1 MLIFFRLID
10 ASFRRW
16 RWQHSELKLFFLNLA
31 VKQRGFL
38 IGTNFGADARLDTV
52 NVCMSSVVNVRS
64 CPHVRLDGGKCDMV

>member
-1 MLIFFRLID
+1 MHPSADGGGNTRSSNF
-10 ASFRRW
+10 
-16 RWQHSELKLFFLNLA
+16 FFLNLA